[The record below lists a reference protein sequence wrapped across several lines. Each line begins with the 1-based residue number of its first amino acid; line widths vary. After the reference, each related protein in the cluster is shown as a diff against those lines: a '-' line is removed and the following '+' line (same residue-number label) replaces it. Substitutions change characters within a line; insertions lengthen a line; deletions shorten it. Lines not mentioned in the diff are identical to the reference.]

1 MKLPAA
7 ILLTL
12 CATQAHAASEAVCTQ
27 WALHAKADATSI
39 MVVDRAYAWCLNQD
53 LDPPLV
59 DVPAQVKAVAPKT
72 AKIMP
77 TTVKSHAVRSEVAG
91 PSCRH
96 YRSFD
101 PRTRTVLS
109 YSHHR
114 EACR

>member
-7 ILLTL
+7 ILALTL
-12 CATQAHAASEAVCTQ
+12 CATQAHAASDAYCTQ

-59 DVPAQVKAVAPKT
+59 DVPAPVKSVVVAV
-72 AKIMP
+72 
-77 TTVKSHAVRSEVAG
+77 VKSHTSVSEAAG

-101 PRTRTVLS
+101 PRTRTVLG
-109 YSHHR
+109 YNRRR